1 MLSACTHFGANP
13 DSAAIK
19 KFAASPQYNIS
30 SKSFENTTPDVIKN
44 MNENS
49 MSFSLLKEWFFS
61 SNNREP
67 SSKLPEV
74 VPDMQEFI
82 RPSTDLK
89 VIWFGHSTI
98 LVNMGGRIILFDP
111 VFSGAASPV
120 SFFVQRFQPATLKL
134 EDLPPVDFIV
144 ISHDHYDHLDM
155 RTVRYFA
162 DKPTEFIVPLGVGS
176 HLKKWGISEELITE
190 LDWWGCTQ
198 KKSITFTA
206 TPAQHFSGRG
216 LSQNKTLWASWV
228 VRNANHSLFFSGDSG
243 YAEHFKKIGEHF
255 ESFDLAFIETGQ
267 YNERWHEVH
276 MLPHESVQAFYDL
289 NAKSFFPIHWG
300 MFNLALH
307 EWDEPIKLTA
317 QASKDKN
324 FQLITPRLG
333 QAVEISPLLQTLHW
347 WTGSSHPEQRVSNSR
362 SASYENL

>member
-1 MLSACTHFGANP
+1 MLTACTRFGANP
-13 DSAAIK
+13 DDAAIK
-19 KFAASPQYNIS
+19 KFAASPQYSIS
-30 SKSFENTTPDVIKN
+30 SEYFVNTTPDVIKN
-44 MNENS
+44 MNERS

-67 SSKLPEV
+67 SYKLPEA
-74 VPDMQEFI
+74 VPDIQEFI

-89 VIWFGHSTI
+89 VIWLGHSTI
-98 LVNMGGRIILFDP
+98 LMNMSGRIVLFDP

-120 SFFVQRFQPATLKL
+120 SFFVQRFQPAALRL

-155 RTVRYFA
+155 KTVRYFA

-176 HLKKWGISEELITE
+176 HLKEWGISKNLITE
-190 LDWWGCTQ
+190 LDWWESTQ
-198 KKSITFTA
+198 AKSITFTA

-228 VRNANHSLFFSGDSG
+228 VRDAAHSLFFSGDSG
-243 YAEHFKKIGEHF
+243 YAEHFKEIGERF
-255 ESFDLAFIETGQ
+255 KSFDLAFIETGQ

-276 MLPHESVQAFYDL
+276 MLPNESVQAYFDL

-307 EWDEPIKLTA
+307 DWDEPIKLAA

-324 FQLITPRLG
+324 FQLVTPRLG
-333 QAVEISPLLQTLHW
+333 QAIEISSSLKPLHW
-347 WTGSSHPEQRVSNSR
+347 WTDSSHPEQLASTPRPVSF
-362 SASYENL
+362 ENL